1 MSGSESGAA
10 LVQRTSALDLC
21 QRPSALAVLAALAG
35 EGLADHLQSGAV
47 CRHLGL
53 ESGAIAVVYR
63 FLISKI
69 LNSFFPPF
77 PTSV

>member
-35 EGLADHLQSGAV
+35 EGLADHLQ
-47 CRHLGL
+47 L

-63 FLISKI
+63 FLISKTQ
-69 LNSFFPPF
+69 NSFFPPF